1 MKMGSVTAW
10 KKFSSATEKA
20 IVMNKR
26 LLKRLFLNNWI
37 PKIASL
43 LAAIA
48 LWFLINGYQKNDAVM
63 GDPVGENR
71 N

>member
-1 MKMGSVTAW
+1 MGSVTGW
-10 KKFSSATEKA
+10 KKFSSVTGKA

-26 LLKRLFLNNWI
+26 LLKRLFRNNWI

-63 GDPVGENR
+63 GDPVEETR
-71 N
+71 D

>member
-1 MKMGSVTAW
+1 
-10 KKFSSATEKA
+10 
-20 IVMNKR
+20 MNKR